1 VTARRIGLPVT
12 LDAIVVDVD
21 GTLYRQSPVRRAIVW
36 RLVRSYWTN
45 PGRALTTLRVLS
57 AYRRAQEVLRAC
69 DASTPDLYMGQV
81 KLAARWTDTAE
92 ALVQECVHRWME
104 QEPLSL
110 LRPARRAGLL
120 EFLDQARRDA
130 IHLAVFSDYPAV
142 AKLEALEVREF
153 FAVILSAHDLDVGRF
168 KPDPLGIDLAIER
181 LGVERR
187 HVLYIGDRPDVDAV
201 AARRAGVACII
212 LGRRASAPGHSW
224 VGLSG
229 FREVRRSLF
238 SA

>member
-1 VTARRIGLPVT
+1 VTARRVGLPVT

-45 PGRALTTLRVLS
+45 PERALTTLRVLS
-57 AYRRAQEVLRAC
+57 AYRRAQEALRAC

-81 KLAARWTDTAE
+81 KLAARWTETGE

-120 EFLDQARRDA
+120 EFLDQARQDA
-130 IHLAVFSDYPAV
+130 VRLAVFSDYPAV
-142 AKLEALEVREF
+142 AKLEALEVSEF
-153 FAVILSAHDLDVGRF
+153 FDVVLSAHDPDVGRF

-181 LGVERR
+181 LGVERK
-187 HVLYIGDRPDVDAV
+187 HVLYIGDRPDVDAA

-212 LGRRASAPGHSW
+212 LGRRASAPGHPW

-229 FREVRRSLF
+229 FPEVRRSLF